1 MSYFIIDS
9 GEKMSHFAKMVMDD
23 LDKEKHHYLM
33 FITDEEYYMAVE
45 QVDEDVFLDTV
56 KLMKEQYG
64 KA

>member
-1 MSYFIIDS
+1 
-9 GEKMSHFAKMVMDD
+9 MVMDE
-23 LDKEKHHYLM
+23 LDKDKHHYLM

-56 KLMKEQYG
+56 KLMREQYG